1 MAETTYTYT
10 VATDFPGGAL
20 NTGKLMEEIRASSI
34 VTAIERIDG
43 GASAKIVFKDALSTG
58 DRTTLDGDTTGPA
71 GGLIAAHDNTPYPI
85 DEPAKTADNV
95 LYVIQQPQDIGF
107 ELCDRDF
114 KVTTCKMAQANAVED
129 KKINPVTF
137 EEEDWGELLLIN
149 CYKDDV
155 TGGIIACTDQTDANA
170 NGILTVWEY
179 QAIDQADG
187 TTKIVY
193 DIRDGAL
200 ISDPSI
206 VSADRFKH
214 RAYAVAAPG
223 LGQANFVRLF
233 DGYVAGHPDGVIN
246 AKSPQAKALDP
257 GPAAGLSNA
266 LRIYI
271 YHPAGESHEHIL
283 RLVTYRPAGTF

>member
-10 VATDFPGGAL
+10 IATDFPGGAM

-43 GASAKIVFKDALSTG
+43 GTSAKIVFKDALSAG
-58 DRTTLDGDTTGPA
+58 DKTILDGDTTGPA
-71 GGLIAAHDNTPYPI
+71 GGLIAAHDNTPYPSN
-85 DEPAKTADNV
+85 EPAKTSDNV
-95 LYVIQQPQDIGF
+95 LYVTQQPQDIGF

-114 KVTTCKMAQANAVED
+114 KIVTCKMAQADAVED
-129 KKINPVTF
+129 KKINPVTL
-137 EEEDWGELLLIN
+137 EEEDWGELLLVN
-149 CYKDDV
+149 VYKDDGTAGMV
-155 TGGIIACTDQTDANA
+155 PCTDQTDANT
-170 NGILTVWEY
+170 NGILSIWEY
-179 QAIDQADG
+179 QALDQADG

-214 RAYAVAAPG
+214 RAYAIAAPG

-233 DGYVAGHPDGVIN
+233 DGYVAGHPDGVID
-246 AKSPQAKALDP
+246 AKSPQAKALNPAPAP
-257 GPAAGLSNA
+257 GLANA
-266 LRIYI
+266 LRIYL
-271 YHPAGESHEHIL
+271 YHPAGASHDHIL
-283 RLVTYRPAGTF
+283 RLVTYRPSGTY